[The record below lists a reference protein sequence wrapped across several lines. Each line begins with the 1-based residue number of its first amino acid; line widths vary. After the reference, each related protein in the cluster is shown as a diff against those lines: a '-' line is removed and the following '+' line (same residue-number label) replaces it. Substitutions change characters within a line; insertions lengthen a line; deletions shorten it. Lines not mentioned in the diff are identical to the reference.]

1 MRKPKFCSSQYHIL
15 KDWKHILCPVGHDT
29 AGISIN
35 YIKWKQIKRFGVFFF
50 LSFLLSPPS
59 SSFFPSSSSTS
70 SARKTPGFLIC
81 ACESWQQE
89 DTCDLNSGWGLV
101 LILPLPGRATLGWSL
116 VLLSLGFITCKMG
129 KIMPVMLGGWQE
141 QGSKWLQT
149 LINCQRTLTPL
160 MQNCRRWGEG
170 STEQTVRSGVPGS
183 STSLTV
189 WPQAWGLTFMHL
201 DEFVFKTLM
210 TTVSLTQG
218 YSND

>member
-1 MRKPKFCSSQYHIL
+1 METDKEIWS
-15 KDWKHILCPVGHDT
+15 V
-29 AGISIN
+29 
-35 YIKWKQIKRFGVFFF
+35 FF

-170 STEQTVRSGVPGS
+170 STEQTVRSGGPGLQY
-183 STSLTV
+183 LTYCV
-189 WPQAWGLTFMHL
+189 ASGVGVNVYAPWWVCF
-201 DEFVFKTLM
+201 
-210 TTVSLTQG
+210 
-218 YSND
+218 